1 MYLVT
6 NLSIYG
12 IKLVNDKGWETGTVK
27 LLRRTIDNEL
37 KFDEHIK
44 HVCLKANRKLSA
56 LMRIRRFLEFNK
68 TRMLFKGYFES
79 QFKYCPLKW
88 MCYSRNTNNKI
99 RLLHERC
106 LRCELP
112 YNIHTLYI
120 ALHKGY
126 QNIAQTIFSDLL

>member
-68 TRMLFKGYFES
+68 TRMLFKGFFES
-79 QFKYCPLKW
+79 QFKYCPLK
-88 MCYSRNTNNKI
+88 
-99 RLLHERC
+99 
-106 LRCELP
+106 
-112 YNIHTLYI
+112 
-120 ALHKGY
+120 
-126 QNIAQTIFSDLL
+126 